1 MLLQSQIL
9 SEHLASRS
17 SIRLTQFT
25 IKGIIRLRLKSRIHW
40 SKVMESTNAAPESAL
55 QPKVHLTG
63 KVIKT
68 TIAGAIVDI
77 GQKVPGVIHI
87 SQLQKGSVNR
97 VEDVVQVGQ
106 TIDIWVRRVHED
118 RIELTMV
125 EPLMLEWREM
135 KPDMLVKGKVERLEA
150 YGAFV
155 DIGAE
160 RPGLVHVSEISHEY
174 VKNPSE
180 VLKVGDEV
188 EAKILDVDRRK
199 KQIRLSIKAALPE
212 PEELIPEEV
221 KPEPRKGRAKKSK
234 KQEEY
239 IEEQGSTEPELTA
252 FQIAFQKAEERASK
266 RTKVKKTKVD
276 TTREQEEIFNRT
288 LENRLP
294 TG

>member
-1 MLLQSQIL
+1 
-9 SEHLASRS
+9 
-17 SIRLTQFT
+17 
-25 IKGIIRLRLKSRIHW
+25 
-40 SKVMESTNAAPESAL
+40 METSNAAPDSAL
-55 QPKVHLTG
+55 QPKAHLTG

-87 SQLQKGSVNR
+87 SQLKKDPVNR
-97 VEDVVQVGQ
+97 VEDVIQVGQ
-106 TIDIWVRRVHED
+106 TIDIWVRRAHDD
-118 RIELTMV
+118 RVELTMV

-160 RPGLVHVSEISHEY
+160 RPGLVHVSEISHAY

-212 PEELIPEEV
+212 PEEVFVEV
-221 KPEPRKGRAKKSK
+221 TKPEPRKDRSKKSK
-234 KQEEY
+234 KQEEP
-239 IEEQGSTEPELTA
+239 IDEPVSKEPDLTA
-252 FQIAFQKAEERASK
+252 FQIAFQKAEERANK
-266 RTKVKKTKVD
+266 RTKTKKAKVD

-288 LENRLP
+288 LENRP
-294 TG
+294 PS

>member
-1 MLLQSQIL
+1 
-9 SEHLASRS
+9 
-17 SIRLTQFT
+17 
-25 IKGIIRLRLKSRIHW
+25 
-40 SKVMESTNAAPESAL
+40 METTNAAPESAL
-55 QPKVHLTG
+55 QPKAHLTG

-106 TIDIWVRRVHED
+106 TIDIWVRRVHDD

-160 RPGLVHVSEISHEY
+160 RPGLVHVSEISHDY

-199 KQIRLSIKAALPE
+199 KQIRLSIKAALPK
-212 PEELIPEEV
+212 PEEV
-221 KPEPRKGRAKKSK
+221 LAEVDQTGTS
-234 KQEEY
+234 
-239 IEEQGSTEPELTA
+239 QGP
-252 FQIAFQKAEERASK
+252 QR
-266 RTKVKKTKVD
+266 RKVKSRKNLLKS
-276 TTREQEEIFNRT
+276 RNRT
-288 LENRLP
+288 NLNSRLSRLP
-294 TG
+294 SRRPKNVPASAPRSGRPRRIHPGNRKRFSIAHLKIACQLVDPC

>member
-1 MLLQSQIL
+1 MD
-9 SEHLASRS
+9 
-17 SIRLTQFT
+17 T
-25 IKGIIRLRLKSRIHW
+25 
-40 SKVMESTNAAPESAL
+40 TNAAPESAL
-55 QPKVHLTG
+55 QPKAHLTG

-87 SQLQKGSVNR
+87 SQLQKDSVNR
-97 VEDVVQVGQ
+97 VEDVIQVGQ
-106 TIDIWVRRVHED
+106 TIDIWVRRVHDD

-135 KPDMLVKGKVERLEA
+135 KPDMLVKGKVERLET

-160 RPGLVHVSEISHEY
+160 RPGLVHVSEISHDY

-199 KQIRLSIKAALPE
+199 KQIRLSIKAALPK
-212 PEELIPEEV
+212 PEEV
-221 KPEPRKGRAKKSK
+221 LVEVNKPEPRKEHSRKNK
-234 KQEEY
+234 KQQEEPV
-239 IEEQGSTEPELTA
+239 EEPVSKEPELTA
-252 FQIAFQKAEERASK
+252 FQIAFQKAEERANK
-266 RTKVKKTKVD
+266 RTKTKKAKVD
-276 TTREQEEIFNRT
+276 ANREQEEIFSRT

-294 TG
+294 TA

>member
-1 MLLQSQIL
+1 
-9 SEHLASRS
+9 
-17 SIRLTQFT
+17 
-25 IKGIIRLRLKSRIHW
+25 
-40 SKVMESTNAAPESAL
+40 METTNAAPESAL

-87 SQLQKGSVNR
+87 SQLKKDSVNR

-106 TIDIWVRRVHED
+106 TIDIWVRRAHDD

-135 KPDMLVKGKVERLEA
+135 KPDMVVKGKVERLET
-150 YGAFV
+150 YGAFI

-160 RPGLVHVSEISHEY
+160 RPGLVHVSEISHAY

-199 KQIRLSIKAALPE
+199 KQIRLSIKAAMPK
-212 PEELIPEEV
+212 PEEV
-221 KPEPRKGRAKKSK
+221 QAELNKPEPRKGRSRKSK
-234 KQEEY
+234 KQEELV
-239 IEEQGSTEPELTA
+239 EEPVSKEIELTA

-266 RTKVKKTKVD
+266 RTKIKKAKID
-276 TTREQEEIFNRT
+276 ITREQEEIFNRT
-288 LENRLP
+288 LENRPP
-294 TG
+294 TL